1 MSRPV
6 LAQLNLQALK
16 DNLQIVRR
24 AAPGARV
31 WSVVK
36 ANAYGHGIDRIWSAL
51 SATDG
56 FALLNLEEAILLRE
70 RGWKG
75 PILLLEGFFH
85 ADDLPLLDKYRLTT
99 SVHSNWQIKAIQD
112 AKLHAPLDIYLKV
125 NSGMNRLGFQPER
138 VHTVWQQLR
147 AMKNV
152 GEMTLMAHFADAEK
166 PDGIADAMVRIEQ
179 AAEGLDC
186 PRSLSNSAA
195 TLWHPEAHY
204 NWVRPGIVLYGA
216 SPSGEWQDIANS
228 GLKPVMTLRSE
239 IIGVQTLKAGDTVL
253 CFIPESGRFTAG
265 YMLLGLVA
273 VVDSGS
279 TDIAAI
285 SMNGLNGL
293 LIYLFGYLFTNIGAF
308 MVVLGFLYIVSFR
321 KIRRISSED
330 NSIDRIAGA
339 QALLMQLESPL
350 ESVLAAAKIAHQNQ
364 TSVIL
369 NPAPARELP
378 DELLTLVDIITP
390 NETEAEKLTGIRVEN
405 DDDAAKA
412 ASPVQS
418 MEKQAAIAGFPM
430 GENSIYARPVRDLEL
445 SVRSENC
452 LLRGGVH
459 IIGELVSR
467 TRDDLLKIRNLGKIS
482 LREIEEKLSKF
493 DLHLSGDIS
502 APLDDDDDDIDTNAK
517 KQKEE

>member
-24 AAPGARV
+24 AAPGSRV

-147 AMKNV
+147 ALKNV

-216 SPSGEWQDIANS
+216 SPSGQWQDIANS

-239 IIGVQTLKAGDTVL
+239 IIGVQTLKAGDAVGYGSRYRAKSEQR
-253 CFIPESGRFTAG
+253 IGIVAG
-265 YMLLGLVA
+265 
-273 VVDSGS
+273 
-279 TDIAAI
+279 
-285 SMNGLNGL
+285 
-293 LIYLFGYLFTNIGAF
+293 GYADG
-308 MVVLGFLYIVSFR
+308 YP
-321 KIRRISSED
+321 
-330 NSIDRIAGA
+330 RIAPTGTPVWVDGVRTGTVGTVSMDMLA
-339 QALLMQLESPL
+339 VDLTPCPQAGIGSPVEL
-350 ESVLAAAKIAHQNQ
+350 WGNEIKIDDVAAAAG
-364 TSVIL
+364 TVGYEL
-369 NPAPARELP
+369 MCALAP
-378 DELLTLVDIITP
+378 
-390 NETEAEKLTGIRVEN
+390 RV
-405 DDDAAKA
+405 
-412 ASPVQS
+412 PV
-418 MEKQAAIAGFPM
+418 
-430 GENSIYARPVRDLEL
+430 VT
-445 SVRSENC
+445 V
-452 LLRGGVH
+452 
-459 IIGELVSR
+459 
-467 TRDDLLKIRNLGKIS
+467 
-482 LREIEEKLSKF
+482 
-493 DLHLSGDIS
+493 
-502 APLDDDDDDIDTNAK
+502 
-517 KQKEE
+517 